1 MMKELSQEAALDG
14 RAGAKGVEPDSRLV
28 EVQSG
33 DERIRLHYL
42 SWQAGS
48 GGHIGLPP
56 LIMVH
61 ATGFLA
67 RLWQPVAEHLAEPP
81 PNKPNRLGFWVYAY
95 DSRGHGDSD
104 KPAPQG
110 ERITPDGPYGWIRF
124 ARDLKGFM
132 DTFRFRNAPLV
143 GHSAGGAAALYLAAM
158 HPQYVSRVVA
168 IEPIVIPP
176 NQFSPGD
183 ERRND
188 LAEGAV
194 RRRMVW
200 ASVDEIVKSYRSR
213 PTFSRWREDVLR
225 LYAEHGTFRRDDGK
239 RQLKCP
245 GEIESEVFHQSR
257 SLDVWS
263 ALPLVRCPVLV
274 LRGEH
279 TDGYL
284 QTLCESVA
292 ARVPNGRL
300 AVVGNAGHLA
310 PMEQPERVADMILE
324 FLEG

>member
-1 MMKELSQEAALDG
+1 M
-14 RAGAKGVEPDSRLV
+14 EPDSRFV
-28 EVQSG
+28 DVQSG
-33 DERIRLHYL
+33 DERVRLHYL

-56 LIMVH
+56 LVMVH

-67 RLWQPVAEHLAEPP
+67 RLWQPVAERLAEPP
-81 PNKPNRLGFWVYAY
+81 PTRPDRLAFRVYAY

-110 ERITPDGPYGWIRF
+110 ESVTPDGPYGWIRF
-124 ARDLKGFM
+124 AQDLKGFM
-132 DTFRFRNAPLV
+132 DAFQFRGTPVV
-143 GHSAGGAAALYLAAM
+143 GHSAGGAAALYLAAR
-158 HPQYVSRVVA
+158 HPEHVSKVVA

-176 NQFSPGD
+176 SQPGPGD

-188 LAEGAV
+188 LAEGAA

-200 ASVDEIVKSYRSR
+200 ASVDEIVESYRSR

-225 LYAEHGTFRRDDGK
+225 LYAVHGTFPREDGQ

-245 GEIESEVFHQSR
+245 GEIESEIFHQSR

-263 ALPLVRCPVLV
+263 ALPEVRCPVLV
-274 LRGEH
+274 LRGER

-284 QTLCESVA
+284 HTICQNVA
-292 ARVPNGRL
+292 SRVANGRL
-300 AVVGNAGHLA
+300 AVVGDAGHLA
-310 PMEQPERVADMILE
+310 PMEQPERLAEVILE
-324 FLEG
+324 FLEA